1 MVSQRGTNAFSQ
13 RLSGDLITYI
23 EDNCSISFE
32 LELLWKLLAK
42 RLDQIGLA
50 MKVYGILGG
59 IRLFAIDANRRTAF
73 RFLGDVS
80 RLTPLECLLYWP
92 DALGGCRNIK
102 DKLAENHHLSAN
114 WFWIRVENFADVGI
128 LEAFQEYSPAQRF
141 SARKSFGVAV
151 PVF

>member
-32 LELLWKLLAK
+32 LELLWKPLAK
-42 RLDQIGLA
+42 RRDQIGLA

-59 IRLFAIDANRRTAF
+59 IRLLAIDANRRTAF

-80 RLTPLECLLYWP
+80 RLTPLECLLYRT
-92 DALGGCRNIK
+92 DAFGGCRNIK
-102 DKLAENHHLSAN
+102 DKLAENHHLSADR
-114 WFWIRVENFADVGI
+114 FGIRVENFADIGI
-128 LEAFQEYSPAQRF
+128 LETLQEDSPAQRF
-141 SARKSFGVAV
+141 SASKSFGLSVH
-151 PVF
+151 VF